1 MKFSY
6 PFSITKES
14 ENEFLVRFKD
24 IPEALTSGESEEEA
38 ITMAKDSLIAALG
51 GYIEDRLNI
60 PEPSATTE
68 SQHMAIL
75 NPLESAK
82 IGLYRVMLDQ
92 NISNVALAS
101 KLNMDEKAVRRM
113 LDLDHNSKIN
123 GINDALKSDAFDTS
137 YTLITTMEPT
147 QKIARRA

>member
-14 ENEFLVRFKD
+14 ANEFLVSFKD
-24 IPEALTSGESEEEA
+24 IPEALTSGESIEEA

-60 PEPSATTE
+60 PEPSAAAGSE
-68 SQHMAIL
+68 QIAIL

-92 NISNVALAS
+92 KISNVALAS
-101 KLNMDEKAVRRM
+101 KLNIDEKAVRRM
-113 LDLDHNSKIN
+113 LDLDHSSKIN

-137 YTLITTMEPT
+137 YTLITTMEPI
-147 QKIARRA
+147 QKIAERA